1 MFLLDVTT
9 TNLDIYFASYS
20 FQIVFTISAK
30 IYIIIGHKADM
41 TSPFGFR
48 KDSKCIIPHGYYTA
62 DKAFLKEWQFTPEE
76 IYLTG
81 LYDSHLQ

>member
-9 TNLDIYFASYS
+9 TNMDIYLACCS

-30 IYIIIGHKADM
+30 IYIIIGHGTDM

-48 KDSKCIIPHGYYTA
+48 KDSKCIISHGYSTA
-62 DKAFLKEWQFTPEE
+62 NKAFLKE
-76 IYLTG
+76 
-81 LYDSHLQ
+81 